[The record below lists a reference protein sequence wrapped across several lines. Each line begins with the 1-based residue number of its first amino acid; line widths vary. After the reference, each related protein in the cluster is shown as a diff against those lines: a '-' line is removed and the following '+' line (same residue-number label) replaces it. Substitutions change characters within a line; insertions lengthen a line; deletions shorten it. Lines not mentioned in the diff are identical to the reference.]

1 MKSFCIKTNNREII
15 DYLLNKFD
23 KIDFAN
29 ISYIDKKFKIYFNFI
44 VHYTGEDIE
53 EFYKILCN
61 IIADTILKFYEI
73 NIIKRILA
81 FNYFYFFFSSIHK
94 QRRGRSCGLLYFYEF
109 EKKKIEEI
117 CIESLK
123 NNKLKNRNKTI
134 CNKVQK
140 YLKQNKSM
148 ILDGFVTFRIK
159 EYIEKIDE
167 LVDEGV
173 NKYIIEKEYAEFISL
188 LKMYVNSKDPE
199 TEEIHLIYTNG
210 ESILLDKNKDII
222 TISNNSFNAKY
233 LSDITF
239 SSNDFA
245 LNALLSLLPKKL
257 NIHLITKK
265 DEFIDTLCLIFENR
279 VYMCTDCNICRTYK
293 IINSAK

>member
-29 ISYIDKKFKIYFNFI
+29 ISYIDKKFKIYINFI
-44 VHYTGEDIE
+44 VHYTGEELD

-61 IIADTILKFYEI
+61 IITDTILQFYEI
-73 NIIKRILA
+73 NIIKRILS
-81 FNYFYFFFSSIHK
+81 FNYFYFDELE
-94 QRRGRSCGLLYFYEF
+94 R
-109 EKKKIEEI
+109 KKIEEI
-117 CIESLK
+117 CIESLE

-134 CNKVQK
+134 YSKVQK
-140 YLKQNKSM
+140 YLKKNKSM
-148 ILDGFVTFRIK
+148 ILDGFVTFRIR

-222 TISNNSFNAKY
+222 TISNNNFNAKY

-245 LNALLSLLPKKL
+245 LNALLSLLPKKI

>member
-15 DYLLNKFD
+15 NYLLNKFD

-29 ISYIDKKFKIYFNFI
+29 ISYIDRKFKIYNNFI
-44 VHYTGEDIE
+44 VHYTGENLE
-53 EFYKILCN
+53 EFYKILGN
-61 IIADTILKFYEI
+61 IITDTIIKFYEI
-73 NIIKRILA
+73 HIIRRILG
-81 FNYFYFFFSSIHK
+81 FNYFYFD
-94 QRRGRSCGLLYFYEF
+94 EF
-109 EKKKIEEI
+109 ERNKIEEV

-123 NNKLKNRNKTI
+123 NNKFKNRNKTI
-134 CNKVQK
+134 CNKIQK
-140 YLKQNKSM
+140 YLKKNKSM
-148 ILDGFVTFRIK
+148 ILDGFVTIRIK

-173 NKYIIEKEYAEFISL
+173 NKYIVEKEYAEFISL
-188 LKMYVNSKDPE
+188 QKMYVNSKEPE

-222 TISNNSFNAKY
+222 TIANNSFNAKY

-245 LNALLSLLPKKL
+245 LNALLSLLPKKI
-257 NIHLITKK
+257 NVHLITKK
-265 DEFIDTLCLIFENR
+265 DEFIDTLCLIFEEK

>member
-29 ISYIDKKFKIYFNFI
+29 ISYINRKFKIYMNFI
-44 VHYTGEDIE
+44 VHYTGEEIE
-53 EFYKILCN
+53 NFYKILCN
-61 IIADTILKFYEI
+61 IITETILEFYEI
-73 NIIKRILA
+73 NIIRTILS
-81 FNYFYFFFSSIHK
+81 FNYFYFDEIE
-94 QRRGRSCGLLYFYEF
+94 RR
-109 EKKKIEEI
+109 KIGEI

-134 CNKVQK
+134 YSKVKK
-140 YLKQNKSM
+140 YVEKNKSM
-148 ILDGFVTFRIK
+148 ILGGFVTFRIK

-222 TISNNSFNAKY
+222 TISNNNFNAKY

-245 LNALLSLLPKKL
+245 LNALLSLLPKKI

>member
-15 DYLLNKFD
+15 NYLLNKFD

-29 ISYIDKKFKIYFNFI
+29 ISYIDRKFKIYNNFI
-44 VHYTGEDIE
+44 VHYTGENLE
-53 EFYKILCN
+53 EFYKILGN
-61 IIADTILKFYEI
+61 IITDTIIKFYEI
-73 NIIKRILA
+73 HIIRRILG
-81 FNYFYFFFSSIHK
+81 FNYFYFD
-94 QRRGRSCGLLYFYEF
+94 EF
-109 EKKKIEEI
+109 ERNKIEEV
-117 CIESLK
+117 CIQSLK
-123 NNKLKNRNKTI
+123 NNKFKNRNKTI
-134 CNKVQK
+134 CNKIQK
-140 YLKQNKSM
+140 YLKKNKSM

-173 NKYIIEKEYAEFISL
+173 NKYIVEKEYAEFISL
-188 LKMYVNSKDPE
+188 LKMYVNSKEPE

-222 TISNNSFNAKY
+222 TIANNSFNAKY

-245 LNALLSLLPKKL
+245 LNALLSLLPKKI
-257 NIHLITKK
+257 NVHLITKK
-265 DEFIDTLCLIFENR
+265 DEFIDTLCLIFEEK

>member
-29 ISYIDKKFKIYFNFI
+29 ISYIDRKFKIYMNFI
-44 VHYTGEDIE
+44 VHYTGEEIE
-53 EFYKILCN
+53 NFYKILCN
-61 IIADTILKFYEI
+61 IITETILEFYEI
-73 NIIKRILA
+73 NIIRRILS
-81 FNYFYFFFSSIHK
+81 FNYFYFDEIE
-94 QRRGRSCGLLYFYEF
+94 RR
-109 EKKKIEEI
+109 KIGEI

-134 CNKVQK
+134 YSKVKK
-140 YLKQNKSM
+140 YVEKNKSM
-148 ILDGFVTFRIK
+148 LLDGFVTFRIK

-222 TISNNSFNAKY
+222 TISNNNFNAKY

-245 LNALLSLLPKKL
+245 LNALLSLLPKKI

>member
-29 ISYIDKKFKIYFNFI
+29 ISYIDRKFKIYMNFI
-44 VHYTGEDIE
+44 VHYTGEEIE
-53 EFYKILCN
+53 NFYKILCN
-61 IIADTILKFYEI
+61 IITETILEFYEI
-73 NIIKRILA
+73 NIIRRILS
-81 FNYFYFFFSSIHK
+81 FNYFYFDEIE
-94 QRRGRSCGLLYFYEF
+94 RR
-109 EKKKIEEI
+109 KIGEI

-134 CNKVQK
+134 YSKVKK
-140 YLKQNKSM
+140 YVEKNKSM

-188 LKMYVNSKDPE
+188 LKMYVNSKDTE

-222 TISNNSFNAKY
+222 TISNNNFNAKY

-245 LNALLSLLPKKL
+245 LNALLSLLPKKI

>member
-29 ISYIDKKFKIYFNFI
+29 ISYIDRKFKIYMNFI
-44 VHYTGEDIE
+44 VHYTGEEIE
-53 EFYKILCN
+53 NFYKILCN
-61 IIADTILKFYEI
+61 IITETILEFYEI
-73 NIIKRILA
+73 NIIRRILS
-81 FNYFYFFFSSIHK
+81 FNYFYFDEIE
-94 QRRGRSCGLLYFYEF
+94 RR
-109 EKKKIEEI
+109 KIGEI

-134 CNKVQK
+134 YSKVKK
-140 YLKQNKSM
+140 YVEKSKSM

-222 TISNNSFNAKY
+222 TISNNNFNAKY

-245 LNALLSLLPKKL
+245 LNALLSLLPKKI

>member
-1 MKSFCIKTNNREII
+1 MCIR
-15 DYLLNKFD
+15 DSD

-29 ISYIDKKFKIYFNFI
+29 ISYIDRKFKIYMNFI
-44 VHYTGEDIE
+44 VHYTGEEIE
-53 EFYKILCN
+53 NFYKILCN
-61 IIADTILKFYEI
+61 IITETILEFYEI
-73 NIIKRILA
+73 NIIRRILS
-81 FNYFYFFFSSIHK
+81 FNYFYFDEIE
-94 QRRGRSCGLLYFYEF
+94 RR
-109 EKKKIEEI
+109 KIGEI

-134 CNKVQK
+134 YSKVKK
-140 YLKQNKSM
+140 YVEKNKSM

-222 TISNNSFNAKY
+222 TISNNNFNAKY

-245 LNALLSLLPKKL
+245 LNALLSLLPKKI

-293 IINSAK
+293 IINSAKRCV

>member
-29 ISYIDKKFKIYFNFI
+29 ISYIDRKFKIYMNFI
-44 VHYTGEDIE
+44 VHYTGEE
-53 EFYKILCN
+53 LENFYKILCN
-61 IIADTILKFYEI
+61 IITETILEFYEI
-73 NIIKRILA
+73 NIIRRILS
-81 FNYFYFFFSSIHK
+81 FNYFYFDEIE
-94 QRRGRSCGLLYFYEF
+94 RR
-109 EKKKIEEI
+109 KIGKI

-134 CNKVQK
+134 YSKVKK
-140 YLKQNKSM
+140 YVEKNKSM

-222 TISNNSFNAKY
+222 TISNNNFNAKY

-245 LNALLSLLPKKL
+245 LNALLSLLPKKI

>member
-29 ISYIDKKFKIYFNFI
+29 ISYIDRKFKIYMNFI
-44 VHYTGEDIE
+44 VHYTGEEIE
-53 EFYKILCN
+53 NFYKILCN
-61 IIADTILKFYEI
+61 IIR
-73 NIIKRILA
+73 RILS
-81 FNYFYFFFSSIHK
+81 FNYFYFDEIE
-94 QRRGRSCGLLYFYEF
+94 RR
-109 EKKKIEEI
+109 KIGEI

-123 NNKLKNRNKTI
+123 NNILKNRNKTI
-134 CNKVQK
+134 YSKVKK
-140 YLKQNKSM
+140 YVVKNKSM
-148 ILDGFVTFRIK
+148 ILDGFVTVRIK
-159 EYIEKIDE
+159 EYIDKIDE
-167 LVDEGV
+167 LVDEVV

-222 TISNNSFNAKY
+222 TISNNNFNAKY

-245 LNALLSLLPKKL
+245 LNALLSLLPKKI

>member
-29 ISYIDKKFKIYFNFI
+29 ISYIDRKFKIYMNFI
-44 VHYTGEDIE
+44 VHYTGEEIE
-53 EFYKILCN
+53 NFYKILCN
-61 IIADTILKFYEI
+61 IITETILEFYEI
-73 NIIKRILA
+73 NIIRRILS
-81 FNYFYFFFSSIHK
+81 FNYFYFDEIE
-94 QRRGRSCGLLYFYEF
+94 RR
-109 EKKKIEEI
+109 KIGEI

-134 CNKVQK
+134 YSKVKK
-140 YLKQNKSM
+140 YVEKNKSM

-222 TISNNSFNAKY
+222 TISNNNFNAKY

-245 LNALLSLLPKKL
+245 LNALLSLLPKKI

>member
-29 ISYIDKKFKIYFNFI
+29 ISYIDRKFKIYMNFI
-44 VHYTGEDIE
+44 VHYTGEEIE
-53 EFYKILCN
+53 NFYKILCN
-61 IIADTILKFYEI
+61 IITETILEFYEI
-73 NIIKRILA
+73 NIIRRILS
-81 FNYFYFFFSSIHK
+81 FNYFYFDQIG
-94 QRRGRSCGLLYFYEF
+94 RR
-109 EKKKIEEI
+109 KIGEI

-134 CNKVQK
+134 YSKVKK
-140 YLKQNKSM
+140 YVEKNKSM

-222 TISNNSFNAKY
+222 TISNNNFNAKY

-245 LNALLSLLPKKL
+245 LNALLSLLPKKI

>member
-29 ISYIDKKFKIYFNFI
+29 ISYIDRKFKIYMNFI
-44 VHYTGEDIE
+44 VHYTGEE
-53 EFYKILCN
+53 LENFYKILCN
-61 IIADTILKFYEI
+61 IITETILEFYEI
-73 NIIKRILA
+73 NIIRRILS
-81 FNYFYFFFSSIHK
+81 FNYFYFDEIE
-94 QRRGRSCGLLYFYEF
+94 RR
-109 EKKKIEEI
+109 KIGEI

-134 CNKVQK
+134 YSKVKK
-140 YLKQNKSM
+140 YIEKNKSM

-222 TISNNSFNAKY
+222 TISNNNFNAKY

-245 LNALLSLLPKKL
+245 LNALLSLLPKKI

>member
-15 DYLLNKFD
+15 NYLLNKFD

-29 ISYIDKKFKIYFNFI
+29 ISYIDRKFKIYNNFI
-44 VHYTGEDIE
+44 VHYTGENLE
-53 EFYKILCN
+53 EFYKILGN
-61 IIADTILKFYEI
+61 IITDTIIKFYEI
-73 NIIKRILA
+73 NIIRRILG
-81 FNYFYFFFSSIHK
+81 FNYFYFD
-94 QRRGRSCGLLYFYEF
+94 EF
-109 EKKKIEEI
+109 ERNKIEEV

-123 NNKLKNRNKTI
+123 NNKFKNRNKTI
-134 CNKVQK
+134 CNKIQK
-140 YLKQNKSM
+140 YLKKNKSM

-173 NKYIIEKEYAEFISL
+173 NKYIVEKEYAEFISL
-188 LKMYVNSKDPE
+188 LKMYVNSKEPE

-222 TISNNSFNAKY
+222 TIANNSFNAKY

-245 LNALLSLLPKKL
+245 LNALLSLLPKKI
-257 NIHLITKK
+257 NVHLITKK
-265 DEFIDTLCLIFENR
+265 DEFIDTLCLIFEEK

>member
-29 ISYIDKKFKIYFNFI
+29 ISYIDRKFKIYMNFI
-44 VHYTGEDIE
+44 VHYTGEEIE
-53 EFYKILCN
+53 NFYKILCN
-61 IIADTILKFYEI
+61 IITETILEFYEI
-73 NIIKRILA
+73 NIIRRILS
-81 FNYFYFFFSSIHK
+81 FNYFYFDEIE
-94 QRRGRSCGLLYFYEF
+94 RR
-109 EKKKIEEI
+109 KIGEI

-123 NNKLKNRNKTI
+123 NNKLKNRNKTLYS
-134 CNKVQK
+134 KVKK
-140 YLKQNKSM
+140 YVEKNKSM

-222 TISNNSFNAKY
+222 TISNNNFNAKY

-245 LNALLSLLPKKL
+245 LNALLSLLPKKI

>member
-15 DYLLNKFD
+15 NYLLNKFD

-29 ISYIDKKFKIYFNFI
+29 ISYIDRKFKIYNNFI
-44 VHYTGEDIE
+44 VHYTGENLE
-53 EFYKILCN
+53 EFYKILGN
-61 IIADTILKFYEI
+61 ILTDTILKFYEI
-73 NIIKRILA
+73 NIIRRILG
-81 FNYFYFFFSSIHK
+81 FNYFYFD
-94 QRRGRSCGLLYFYEF
+94 EF
-109 EKKKIEEI
+109 ERNKIEEV

-123 NNKLKNRNKTI
+123 NNKFKNRNKTI
-134 CNKVQK
+134 CNKIQK
-140 YLKQNKSM
+140 YLKKNKSM

-173 NKYIIEKEYAEFISL
+173 NKYIVEKEYAEFISL
-188 LKMYVNSKDPE
+188 LKMYVNSKEPE

-222 TISNNSFNAKY
+222 TIANNSFNAKY

-245 LNALLSLLPKKL
+245 LNALLSLLPKKI

-265 DEFIDTLCLIFENR
+265 DEFIDTLCLIFEEK

>member
-15 DYLLNKFD
+15 NYLLNKFD

-29 ISYIDKKFKIYFNFI
+29 ISYIDRKFKIYNNFI
-44 VHYTGEDIE
+44 VHYTGENLE
-53 EFYKILCN
+53 EFYKILGN
-61 IIADTILKFYEI
+61 ILTDTILKFYEI
-73 NIIKRILA
+73 NIIRRILG
-81 FNYFYFFFSSIHK
+81 FNYFYFD
-94 QRRGRSCGLLYFYEF
+94 EF
-109 EKKKIEEI
+109 ERNKIEEV

-123 NNKLKNRNKTI
+123 NNKFKNRNKTI
-134 CNKVQK
+134 CNKIQK
-140 YLKQNKSM
+140 YLKKNKSM

-173 NKYIIEKEYAEFISL
+173 NKYIVEKEYAEFISL
-188 LKMYVNSKDPE
+188 LKMYVNSKEPE

-222 TISNNSFNAKY
+222 TIANNSFNAKY

-239 SSNDFA
+239 FSNDFA
-245 LNALLSLLPKKL
+245 LNTLLSLLPKKI
-257 NIHLITKK
+257 NVHLITKK
-265 DEFIDTLCLIFENR
+265 DEFIDTLCLIFEEK

>member
-15 DYLLNKFD
+15 NYLLNKFD

-29 ISYIDKKFKIYFNFI
+29 ISYIDRKFKIYNNFI
-44 VHYTGEDIE
+44 VHYTGENLE
-53 EFYKILCN
+53 EFYKILGN
-61 IIADTILKFYEI
+61 IITDTIIKFYEVH
-73 NIIKRILA
+73 IIRRILG
-81 FNYFYFFFSSIHK
+81 FNYFYFD
-94 QRRGRSCGLLYFYEF
+94 EF
-109 EKKKIEEI
+109 ERNKIEEV

-123 NNKLKNRNKTI
+123 NNKFKNRNKTI
-134 CNKVQK
+134 CNKIQK
-140 YLKQNKSM
+140 YLKKNKSM

-173 NKYIIEKEYAEFISL
+173 NKYIVEKEYAEFISL
-188 LKMYVNSKDPE
+188 LKMYVNSKEPE

-222 TISNNSFNAKY
+222 TIANNSFNAKY

-245 LNALLSLLPKKL
+245 LNTLLSLLPKKI
-257 NIHLITKK
+257 NVHLITKK
-265 DEFIDTLCLIFENR
+265 DEFIDTLCLIFEEK

>member
-15 DYLLNKFD
+15 NYLLNKFD

-29 ISYIDKKFKIYFNFI
+29 ISYIDRKFKIYNNFI
-44 VHYTGEDIE
+44 VHYTGENLE
-53 EFYKILCN
+53 EFYKILGN
-61 IIADTILKFYEI
+61 IITDTIIKFYEI
-73 NIIKRILA
+73 HIIRRILG
-81 FNYFYFFFSSIHK
+81 FNYFYFD
-94 QRRGRSCGLLYFYEF
+94 EF
-109 EKKKIEEI
+109 ERNKIEEV

-123 NNKLKNRNKTI
+123 NNKFKNRNKTI
-134 CNKVQK
+134 CNKIQK
-140 YLKQNKSM
+140 YLKKNKSM

-173 NKYIIEKEYAEFISL
+173 NKYIVEKEYAEFISL
-188 LKMYVNSKDPE
+188 LKMYVNSKEPE

-222 TISNNSFNAKY
+222 TIANNSFNAKY

-245 LNALLSLLPKKL
+245 LNALLSLLPKKI
-257 NIHLITKK
+257 NVHLITKK
-265 DEFIDTLCLIFENR
+265 DEFIDTLCLIFEEK
-279 VYMCTDCNICRTYK
+279 VYMCTVCNICRTYK

>member
-15 DYLLNKFD
+15 NYLLNKFD

-29 ISYIDKKFKIYFNFI
+29 ISYIDRKFKIYNNFI
-44 VHYTGEDIE
+44 VHYTVENLE
-53 EFYKILCN
+53 EFYKILGN
-61 IIADTILKFYEI
+61 IITDTIIKFYEI
-73 NIIKRILA
+73 HIIRRILG
-81 FNYFYFFFSSIHK
+81 FNYFYFD
-94 QRRGRSCGLLYFYEF
+94 EF
-109 EKKKIEEI
+109 ERNKIEEV

-123 NNKLKNRNKTI
+123 NNKFKNRNKTI
-134 CNKVQK
+134 CNKIQK
-140 YLKQNKSM
+140 YLKKNKSM

-173 NKYIIEKEYAEFISL
+173 NKYIVEKEYAEFISL
-188 LKMYVNSKDPE
+188 LKMYVNSKEPE

-222 TISNNSFNAKY
+222 TIANNSFNAKY

-245 LNALLSLLPKKL
+245 LNTLLSLLPKKI
-257 NIHLITKK
+257 NVHLITKK
-265 DEFIDTLCLIFENR
+265 DEFIDTLCLIFEEK

>member
-15 DYLLNKFD
+15 NYLLNKFD

-29 ISYIDKKFKIYFNFI
+29 ISYIDRKFKIYNNFI
-44 VHYTGEDIE
+44 VHYTGENLE
-53 EFYKILCN
+53 EFYKILGN
-61 IIADTILKFYEI
+61 IITDTIIKFYEI
-73 NIIKRILA
+73 HIIRRILG
-81 FNYFYFFFSSIHK
+81 FNYFYFD
-94 QRRGRSCGLLYFYEF
+94 EF
-109 EKKKIEEI
+109 ERNKIEEV

-123 NNKLKNRNKTI
+123 NNKFKNRNKTI
-134 CNKVQK
+134 CNKIQK
-140 YLKQNKSM
+140 YLKKNKSM

-173 NKYIIEKEYAEFISL
+173 NKYIVEKEYAEFISL
-188 LKMYVNSKDPE
+188 LKMYVNSKEPE

-210 ESILLDKNKDII
+210 ESILLDNNKDII
-222 TISNNSFNAKY
+222 TIANNSFNAKY

-245 LNALLSLLPKKL
+245 LNALLSLLPKKI
-257 NIHLITKK
+257 NVHLITKK
-265 DEFIDTLCLIFENR
+265 DEFIDTLCLIFEEK

>member
-29 ISYIDKKFKIYFNFI
+29 ISYIDRKFKIYMNFI
-44 VHYTGEDIE
+44 VHYTGEEIE
-53 EFYKILCN
+53 NFYKILCN
-61 IIADTILKFYEI
+61 IITETILEFYEI
-73 NIIKRILA
+73 NIIRRILTS
-81 FNYFYFFFSSIHK
+81 NYFYFDEIE
-94 QRRGRSCGLLYFYEF
+94 RR
-109 EKKKIEEI
+109 KIGEI

-134 CNKVQK
+134 YSKVKK
-140 YLKQNKSM
+140 YVEKNKSM

-222 TISNNSFNAKY
+222 TISNNNFNAKY

-245 LNALLSLLPKKL
+245 LNALLSLLPKKI

>member
-15 DYLLNKFD
+15 NYLLNKFD

-29 ISYIDKKFKIYFNFI
+29 ISYIDRKFKIYNNFI
-44 VHYTGEDIE
+44 VHYTGENLE
-53 EFYKILCN
+53 EFYKILGN
-61 IIADTILKFYEI
+61 ILTDTILKFYEI
-73 NIIKRILA
+73 NIIRRILG
-81 FNYFYFFFSSIHK
+81 FNYFYFD
-94 QRRGRSCGLLYFYEF
+94 EF
-109 EKKKIEEI
+109 ERNKIEEV

-123 NNKLKNRNKTI
+123 NNKFKNRNKTI
-134 CNKVQK
+134 CNKIQK
-140 YLKQNKSM
+140 YLKKNKSM

-173 NKYIIEKEYAEFISL
+173 NKYIVEKEYAEFISL
-188 LKMYVNSKDPE
+188 LKMYVNSKEPE

-222 TISNNSFNAKY
+222 TIANNSFNAKY

-245 LNALLSLLPKKL
+245 LNTLLSLLPKKI
-257 NIHLITKK
+257 NVHLITKK
-265 DEFIDTLCLIFENR
+265 DEFIDTLCLIFEEK

>member
-15 DYLLNKFD
+15 NYLLNKFD

-29 ISYIDKKFKIYFNFI
+29 ISYIDRKFKIYNNFI
-44 VHYTGEDIE
+44 VHYTGENLE
-53 EFYKILCN
+53 EFYKILGN
-61 IIADTILKFYEI
+61 IITDTIIKFYEI
-73 NIIKRILA
+73 HIIRRILG
-81 FNYFYFFFSSIHK
+81 FNYFYFD
-94 QRRGRSCGLLYFYEF
+94 EF
-109 EKKKIEEI
+109 ERNKIEEV

-123 NNKLKNRNKTI
+123 NNKFKNRNKTI
-134 CNKVQK
+134 CNKIQK
-140 YLKQNKSM
+140 YLKKNKSM

-173 NKYIIEKEYAEFISL
+173 NKYIVEQEYAEFISL
-188 LKMYVNSKDPE
+188 LKMYVNSKEPE

-222 TISNNSFNAKY
+222 TIANNSFNAKY

-245 LNALLSLLPKKL
+245 LNALLSLLPKKI
-257 NIHLITKK
+257 NVHLITKK
-265 DEFIDTLCLIFENR
+265 DEFIDTLCLIFEEK

>member
-1 MKSFCIKTNNREII
+1 LKSFCIKTNNREII
-15 DYLLNKFD
+15 NYLLNKFD

-29 ISYIDKKFKIYFNFI
+29 ISYIDRKFKIYNNFI
-44 VHYTGEDIE
+44 VHYTGENLE
-53 EFYKILCN
+53 EFYKILGN
-61 IIADTILKFYEI
+61 IITDTIIKFYEI
-73 NIIKRILA
+73 HIIRRILG
-81 FNYFYFFFSSIHK
+81 FNYFYFD
-94 QRRGRSCGLLYFYEF
+94 EF
-109 EKKKIEEI
+109 ERNKIEEV

-123 NNKLKNRNKTI
+123 NNKFKNRNKTI
-134 CNKVQK
+134 CNKIQK
-140 YLKQNKSM
+140 YLKKNKSM

-173 NKYIIEKEYAEFISL
+173 NKYIVEKEYAEFISL
-188 LKMYVNSKDPE
+188 LKMYVNSKEPE

-222 TISNNSFNAKY
+222 TIANNSFNAKY

-245 LNALLSLLPKKL
+245 LNTLLSLLPKKI
-257 NIHLITKK
+257 NVHLITKK
-265 DEFIDTLCLIFENR
+265 DEFIDTLCLIFEEK

>member
-15 DYLLNKFD
+15 NYLLNKFD

-29 ISYIDKKFKIYFNFI
+29 ISYIDRKFKIYNNFI
-44 VHYTGEDIE
+44 VHYTGENLE
-53 EFYKILCN
+53 EFYKILGN
-61 IIADTILKFYEI
+61 IITDTIIKFYEI
-73 NIIKRILA
+73 HIIRRILG
-81 FNYFYFFFSSIHK
+81 FNYFYFD
-94 QRRGRSCGLLYFYEF
+94 EF
-109 EKKKIEEI
+109 ERNKIEEV

-123 NNKLKNRNKTI
+123 NNKFKNRNKTI
-134 CNKVQK
+134 CNKIQK
-140 YLKQNKSM
+140 YLKKNKSM

-173 NKYIIEKEYAEFISL
+173 NKYIVEKEYAEFISL
-188 LKMYVNSKDPE
+188 LKMYVNSKEPE

-222 TISNNSFNAKY
+222 TIANNSFNAKH

-245 LNALLSLLPKKL
+245 LNALLSLLPKKI
-257 NIHLITKK
+257 NVHLITKK
-265 DEFIDTLCLIFENR
+265 DEFIDTLCLIFEEK

>member
-29 ISYIDKKFKIYFNFI
+29 ISYIDRKFKIYMNFI
-44 VHYTGEDIE
+44 VHYTGEEIE
-53 EFYKILCN
+53 NFYKILCN
-61 IIADTILKFYEI
+61 IITETILEFYEI
-73 NIIKRILA
+73 NIIRRILS
-81 FNYFYFFFSSIHK
+81 FNYFYFDEIE
-94 QRRGRSCGLLYFYEF
+94 RR
-109 EKKKIEEI
+109 KIGEI

-134 CNKVQK
+134 YSKVKK
-140 YLKQNKSM
+140 YVEKNKSM

-210 ESILLDKNKDII
+210 KSILLDKNKDII
-222 TISNNSFNAKY
+222 TISNNNFNAKY

-245 LNALLSLLPKKL
+245 LNALLSLLPKKI

>member
-15 DYLLNKFD
+15 NYLLNKFD
-23 KIDFAN
+23 KRDFAN
-29 ISYIDKKFKIYFNFI
+29 ISYIDRKFKIYNNFI
-44 VHYTGEDIE
+44 VHYTGENLE
-53 EFYKILCN
+53 EFYKILGN
-61 IIADTILKFYEI
+61 IITDTIIKFYEI
-73 NIIKRILA
+73 HIIRRILG
-81 FNYFYFFFSSIHK
+81 FNYFYFD
-94 QRRGRSCGLLYFYEF
+94 EF
-109 EKKKIEEI
+109 ERNKIEEV

-123 NNKLKNRNKTI
+123 NNKFKNRNKTI
-134 CNKVQK
+134 CNKIQK
-140 YLKQNKSM
+140 YLKKNKSM

-173 NKYIIEKEYAEFISL
+173 NKYIVEKEYAEFISL
-188 LKMYVNSKDPE
+188 LKMYVNSKEPE

-222 TISNNSFNAKY
+222 TIANNSFNAKY

-245 LNALLSLLPKKL
+245 LNALLSLLPKKI
-257 NIHLITKK
+257 NVHLITKK
-265 DEFIDTLCLIFENR
+265 DEFIDTLCLIFEEK

>member
-15 DYLLNKFD
+15 NYLLNKFD

-29 ISYIDKKFKIYFNFI
+29 IPYIDRKFKIYNNFI
-44 VHYTGEDIE
+44 VHYTGENLE
-53 EFYKILCN
+53 EFYKILGN
-61 IIADTILKFYEI
+61 IITDTIIKFYEI
-73 NIIKRILA
+73 HIIRRILG
-81 FNYFYFFFSSIHK
+81 FNYFYFD
-94 QRRGRSCGLLYFYEF
+94 EF
-109 EKKKIEEI
+109 ERNKIEEV

-123 NNKLKNRNKTI
+123 NNKFKNRNKTI
-134 CNKVQK
+134 CNKIQK
-140 YLKQNKSM
+140 YLKKNKSM

-173 NKYIIEKEYAEFISL
+173 NKYIVEKEYAEFISL
-188 LKMYVNSKDPE
+188 LKMYVNSKEPE

-222 TISNNSFNAKY
+222 TIANNSFNAKY

-245 LNALLSLLPKKL
+245 LNALLSLLPKKI
-257 NIHLITKK
+257 NVHLITKK
-265 DEFIDTLCLIFENR
+265 DEFIDTLCLIFEEK

>member
-15 DYLLNKFD
+15 NYLLNKFD

-29 ISYIDKKFKIYFNFI
+29 ISCIDRKFKIYNNFI
-44 VHYTGEDIE
+44 VHYTGENLE
-53 EFYKILCN
+53 EFYKILGN
-61 IIADTILKFYEI
+61 IITDTIIKFYEI
-73 NIIKRILA
+73 HIIRRILG
-81 FNYFYFFFSSIHK
+81 FNYFYFD
-94 QRRGRSCGLLYFYEF
+94 EF
-109 EKKKIEEI
+109 ERNKIEEV

-123 NNKLKNRNKTI
+123 NNKFKNRNKTI
-134 CNKVQK
+134 CNKIQK
-140 YLKQNKSM
+140 YLKKNKSM

-173 NKYIIEKEYAEFISL
+173 NKYIVEKEYAEFISL
-188 LKMYVNSKDPE
+188 LKMYVNSKEPE

-222 TISNNSFNAKY
+222 TIANNSFNAKY

-245 LNALLSLLPKKL
+245 LNALLSLLPKKI
-257 NIHLITKK
+257 NVHLITKK
-265 DEFIDTLCLIFENR
+265 DEFIDTLCLIFEEK

>member
-29 ISYIDKKFKIYFNFI
+29 ISYIDKKFKIYINFI
-44 VHYTGEDIE
+44 VHYAGEELD

-61 IIADTILKFYEI
+61 IITDTILKFYEI
-73 NIIKRILA
+73 NIIRRILA
-81 FNYFYFFFSSIHK
+81 FNYFYFD
-94 QRRGRSCGLLYFYEF
+94 EF
-109 EKKKIEEI
+109 ERKKIEEI
-117 CIESLK
+117 CIKSLQS
-123 NNKLKNRNKTI
+123 NKLKNRNKTI
-134 CNKVQK
+134 YNKVEK
-140 YLKQNKSM
+140 YLKKNKSM

-188 LKMYVNSKDPE
+188 LKMYVNSKEPE
-199 TEEIHLIYTNG
+199 TEEVHLIYTNG

-245 LNALLSLLPKKL
+245 LNAILSLLPKKI

>member
-29 ISYIDKKFKIYFNFI
+29 ISYIDRKFKIYMNFI
-44 VHYTGEDIE
+44 VHYTGEEIE
-53 EFYKILCN
+53 NFYKILCN
-61 IIADTILKFYEI
+61 IITETILEFYEI
-73 NIIKRILA
+73 NIIRRILS
-81 FNYFYFFFSSIHK
+81 FNYFYFDEIE
-94 QRRGRSCGLLYFYEF
+94 RR
-109 EKKKIEEI
+109 KIGEI

-134 CNKVQK
+134 YSKVKK
-140 YLKQNKSM
+140 YVEKNKSM

-222 TISNNSFNAKY
+222 TISNNNFNAKY

-245 LNALLSLLPKKL
+245 LNALLSLLPKKI

-279 VYMCTDCNICRTYK
+279 VYIVQNRKLGSDLNFP
-293 IINSAK
+293 N

>member
-15 DYLLNKFD
+15 NYLLNKFD

-29 ISYIDKKFKIYFNFI
+29 ISYIDRKFKIYNNFI
-44 VHYTGEDIE
+44 VHYTGENLE
-53 EFYKILCN
+53 EFYKILGN
-61 IIADTILKFYEI
+61 IITDTIIKFYEI
-73 NIIKRILA
+73 HIIRRILG
-81 FNYFYFFFSSIHK
+81 FNYFYFD
-94 QRRGRSCGLLYFYEF
+94 EF
-109 EKKKIEEI
+109 ERNKIEEV

-123 NNKLKNRNKTI
+123 NNKFKNRNKTI
-134 CNKVQK
+134 CNKIQK
-140 YLKQNKSM
+140 YLKKNKSM

-173 NKYIIEKEYAEFISL
+173 NKYIVEKEYAEFIIL
-188 LKMYVNSKDPE
+188 LKMYVNSKEPE

-222 TISNNSFNAKY
+222 TIANNSFNAKY

-245 LNALLSLLPKKL
+245 LNALLSLLPKKI
-257 NIHLITKK
+257 NVHLITKK
-265 DEFIDTLCLIFENR
+265 DEFIDTLCLIFEEK

>member
-29 ISYIDKKFKIYFNFI
+29 ISYIDRKFKIYMNFI
-44 VHYTGEDIE
+44 VHYTGEEIE
-53 EFYKILCN
+53 NFYKILCN
-61 IIADTILKFYEI
+61 IITETILEFYEI
-73 NIIKRILA
+73 NIIRRILS
-81 FNYFYFFFSSIHK
+81 FNYFYFDEIE
-94 QRRGRSCGLLYFYEF
+94 RR
-109 EKKKIEEI
+109 KIGEI

-134 CNKVQK
+134 YSKVKK
-140 YLKQNKSM
+140 YVEKNKSM

-188 LKMYVNSKDPE
+188 LKMYVNSKDSE

-222 TISNNSFNAKY
+222 TISNNNFNAKY

-245 LNALLSLLPKKL
+245 LNALLSLLPKKI